1 MFRWFRRHL
10 EAQECASA
18 ALADVSAALKK
29 AIDSRIEGSDLDERV
44 ASLELQRAVF
54 EADME
59 GLLSKAEGKLKAAS
73 NSEARERTMRKQR
86 EAFVDDFDEVSQAPQ
101 PQAQYNILPDGNGE
115 IGYPEGVQPM
125 PMGVATDN
133 KAHITRMKF
142 MT

>member
-10 EAQECASA
+10 EAQESASA
-18 ALADVSAALKK
+18 ALADVSAALAK
-29 AIDSRIEGSDLDERV
+29 AIDESTKSSDLDERV
-44 ASLELQRAVF
+44 AALELQRAVF

-86 EAFVDDFDEVSQAPQ
+86 EAVFDDFDEVSQAPQ
-101 PQAQYNILPDGNGE
+101 PQAQYLLPEGNGE
-115 IGYPEGVQPM
+115 VGYPEGMQPM

-142 MT
+142 MP